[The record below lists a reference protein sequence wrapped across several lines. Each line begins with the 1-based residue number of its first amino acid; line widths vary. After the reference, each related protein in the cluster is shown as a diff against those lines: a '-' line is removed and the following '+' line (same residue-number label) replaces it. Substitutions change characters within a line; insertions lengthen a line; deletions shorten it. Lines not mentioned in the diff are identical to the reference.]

1 MPKIALNN
9 GDFSMTTEV
18 TSGSQDSRTDACAR
32 PGSET
37 KPLSSPSAPR
47 SEGSELR
54 GSASDTMSKV
64 AETAQ
69 QGARQAADGLS
80 QSASTL
86 ASDAQSRIKGLVNE
100 RVAMGAELIGHLAGS
115 TRRAADDL
123 DPNAPQISGLL
134 RDASARMQEFS
145 RTVRDKPV
153 DELMETASNYA
164 RRQPA
169 VLFGAAAVVGF
180 ALLRLFKSD
189 SVAEQTPIT
198 SGLGAAQRDAG
209 VHNAP
214 SISPQG

>member
-1 MPKIALNN
+1 
-9 GDFSMTTEV
+9 MTTEV
-18 TSGSQDSRTDACAR
+18 TPESQDSRTDACAH

-37 KPLSSPSAPR
+37 KPLSSPSESR
-47 SEGSELR
+47 SVGSELPR
-54 GSASDTMSKV
+54 SASDTMSKV

-69 QGARQAADGLS
+69 QAARQAADGLS
-80 QSASTL
+80 QTASTL
-86 ASDAQSRIKGLVNE
+86 ASDAQSRIKGLMSE
-100 RVAMGAELIGHLAGS
+100 RLAIGAELIGHLASS

-123 DPNAPQISGLL
+123 DPKAPQISGLL

-145 RTVRDKPV
+145 RTVQDKPV
-153 DELMETASNYA
+153 DELIKTASNYA

-189 SVAEQTPIT
+189 SVAEQTPIP
-198 SGLGAAQRDAG
+198 SGLSPAHRDAG
-209 VHNAP
+209 LHEAP